1 MPPLLRPTSPKLTA
15 DWRPGPRTPA
25 WSELWRRLLAEA
37 VQHSSAANEII
48 VDQEI
53 PNQWESVEEVDT
65 DVS

>member
-1 MPPLLRPTSPKLTA
+1 MSPPRLPNPPKITTR
-15 DWRPGPRTPA
+15 WVSGPRTHA
-25 WSELWRRLLAEA
+25 WEELWRRLLAEA